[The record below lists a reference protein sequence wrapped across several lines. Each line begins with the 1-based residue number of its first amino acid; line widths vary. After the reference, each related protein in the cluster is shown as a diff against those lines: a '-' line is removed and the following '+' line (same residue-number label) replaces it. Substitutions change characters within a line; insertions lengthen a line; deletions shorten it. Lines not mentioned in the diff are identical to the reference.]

1 MERVSMSSSSKDG
14 VQSAARIEVSR
25 QKHITPINN
34 IISEIEMDLILIGN
48 GVAVLSNLLVAMT

>member
-1 MERVSMSSSSKDG
+1 MSSSFKDG
-14 VQSAARIEVSR
+14 VQSTARIEVSR